1 MLLRNMI
8 IFLVNDIE
16 LILNDVCRKKNVL
29 TTSPTDNLKNNICL
43 KFIMHSKLVSLN
55 LVETTFD
62 EGSKNKYFGELS
74 L

>member
-55 LVETTFD
+55 
-62 EGSKNKYFGELS
+62 
-74 L
+74 